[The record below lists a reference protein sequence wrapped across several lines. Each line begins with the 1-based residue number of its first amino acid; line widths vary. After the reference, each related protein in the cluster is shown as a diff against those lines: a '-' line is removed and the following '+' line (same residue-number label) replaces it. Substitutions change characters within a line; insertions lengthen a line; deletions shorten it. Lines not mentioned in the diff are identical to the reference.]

1 MFLDLFKQLHDF
13 HGEGVLVDGDGVR
26 GHDLLNVGF
35 KHRCIARDLT
45 AEIAIREDSQ
55 EHVVCI
61 DDSNGASAV
70 GITRVAGHLTDY
82 YDPRDNNLHLSD
94 ENHSEGSVAS
104 VAVAC
109 HEAGHACQ
117 NASGYL
123 MMRLRSSLVPIVN
136 FTSQTWMF
144 LFMAGILL
152 NLVGLAQIAV
162 ALFAVSVLFHIVT
175 LPVEI
180 DASRR
185 AVKYIDTL
193 SMSPEDRRGSRAVLR
208 AAALTYVASALISV
222 LQLLYYMGRVNR
234 RR

>member
-1 MFLDLFKQLHDF
+1 MS
-13 HGEGVLVDGDGVR
+13 GIEGMPYIVLVIVSTVLGLASQWYINHSYDKWSKVR
-26 GHDLLNVGF
+26 MSLNRTGADV
-35 KHRCIARDLT
+35 ARQML
-45 AEIAIREDSQ
+45 
-55 EHVVCI
+55 
-61 DDSNGASAV
+61 DSNGASAV

-208 AAALTYVASALISV
+208 AAALTYVTSALISV